1 MPLGEAAANGP
12 LGRWPE
18 FLSGS
23 VSNFIEQR
31 ASFEL
36 GRVGPV
42 KSDSRGGADVCR
54 FPCNVAF

>member
-31 ASFEL
+31 A
-36 GRVGPV
+36 VYGPAGV
-42 KSDSRGGADVCR
+42 QKR
-54 FPCNVAF
+54 F